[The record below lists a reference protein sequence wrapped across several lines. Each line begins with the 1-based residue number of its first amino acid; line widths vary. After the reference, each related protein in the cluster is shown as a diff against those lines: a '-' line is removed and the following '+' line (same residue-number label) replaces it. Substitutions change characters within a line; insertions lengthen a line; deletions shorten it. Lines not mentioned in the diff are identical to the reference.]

1 MPSCVP
7 RPRCA
12 VTWALKRTAW
22 HDRRVE
28 AESVVDESERPEGHT
43 PGDTPAVNSAAARR
57 APRPPAAATLT
68 PRERYVPIVI
78 SVVTTAVAVWV
89 VVRVVTSA
97 EYWPLIRRQFFDWD
111 AVLDAF
117 PQVWAGFLVNLRVWA
132 VSLVFIAAWALI
144 IAVTRSLTG
153 PWAAPLRVFS
163 IVYIDLFRGM
173 PSLLLVLLFG
183 FGVPALQLPGLPTS
197 RLFWG
202 TVALVL
208 GYAAYASEVYRSGME
223 AVHDG
228 QRAAAKALGL
238 TQWQTLRYAIIPQAI
253 RNVVPALL
261 NLAVALQKDV
271 ALLSVIGVREAV
283 REAQIYTA
291 RTFNFSS
298 MIAATILFLLATIPM
313 ARFTDHVARRDQER
327 RLQRTL

>member
-1 MPSCVP
+1 M
-7 RPRCA
+7 
-12 VTWALKRTAW
+12 
-22 HDRRVE
+22 
-28 AESVVDESERPEGHT
+28 
-43 PGDTPAVNSAAARR
+43 
-57 APRPPAAATLT
+57 
-68 PRERYVPIVI
+68 I
-78 SVVTTAVAVWV
+78 SVATTALAFWLVY
-89 VVRVVTSA
+89 RVVTAA
-97 EYWPLIRRQFFDWD
+97 EFWPVVRRQFFDMS
-111 AVLDAF
+111 AALDSL

-132 VSLVFIAAWALI
+132 ISLVFIAVWALM
-144 IAVTRSLTG
+144 IAIMRSLTG

-163 IVYIDLFRGM
+163 IIYIDLLRGM

-183 FGVPALQLPGLPTS
+183 FGVPALQLPGLPSS

-208 GYAAYASEVYRSGME
+208 GYAAYASEVYRSGMD

-238 TQWQTLRYAIIPQAI
+238 TQWQTLRFAIIPQAI

-283 REAQIYTA
+283 REAQIYTS
-291 RTFNFSS
+291 RTFNWSS
-298 MIAATILFLLATIPM
+298 MIAASVLFLLATVPM
-313 ARFTDHVARRDQER
+313 ARLTDHVARKDRER
-327 RLQRTL
+327 RLQVTL

>member
-1 MPSCVP
+1 MS
-7 RPRCA
+7 
-12 VTWALKRTAW
+12 TE
-22 HDRRVE
+22 RV
-28 AESVVDESERPEGHT
+28 APGGT
-43 PGDTPAVNSAAARR
+43 PARR
-57 APRPPAAATLT
+57 ATPRPPALKRASA
-68 PRERYVPIVI
+68 RERFVPAALSIA
-78 SVVTTAVAVWV
+78 TTIAVFAVAA
-89 VVRVVTSA
+89 RAVTSA
-97 EYWPLIRRQFFDWD
+97 EFWPVIRRQFFDTS
-111 AVLDAF
+111 AMLDSL

-132 VSLVFIAAWALI
+132 ISLVFIAVLGLL
-144 IAVTRSLTG
+144 IAVMRSLTG

-163 IVYIDLFRGM
+163 IVYIDLLRGM

-183 FGVPALQLPGLPTS
+183 FGVPALQLPGLPTG

-208 GYAAYASEVYRSGME
+208 GYAAYTSEVYRSGME

-238 TQWQTLRYAIIPQAI
+238 TQWQILRHAIIPQAI

-261 NLAVALQKDV
+261 NLMVALQKDV

-283 REAQIYTA
+283 REAQIYTS

-298 MIAATILFLLATIPM
+298 MVTATLLFLLATIPL
-313 ARFTDHVARRDQER
+313 ARLTDRVARRDQER